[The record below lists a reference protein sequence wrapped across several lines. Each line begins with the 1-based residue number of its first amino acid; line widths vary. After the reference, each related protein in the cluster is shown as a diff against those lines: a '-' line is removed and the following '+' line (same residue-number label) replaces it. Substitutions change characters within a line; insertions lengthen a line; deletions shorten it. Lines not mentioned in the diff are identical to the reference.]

1 MKIRTVYV
9 SKEKADAIYEKAE
22 CILLAVRGRY
32 YYSESFTK
40 FIEIEEWEYYRIL
53 NWPYLYYFSTALK
66 KHVAWCEANRKGTT
80 LTFSEAVA
88 GGAS

>member
-9 SKEKADAIYEKAE
+9 RKEEANARFEKAE
-22 CILLAVRGRY
+22 CILLAVKGQY

-40 FIEIEEWEYYRIL
+40 FIKIQEWEYHGIMD
-53 NWPYLYYFSTALK
+53 WPYLYYFTTALK
-66 KHVAWCEANRKGTT
+66 KHVDWCKANRKGTT

-88 GGAS
+88 GD